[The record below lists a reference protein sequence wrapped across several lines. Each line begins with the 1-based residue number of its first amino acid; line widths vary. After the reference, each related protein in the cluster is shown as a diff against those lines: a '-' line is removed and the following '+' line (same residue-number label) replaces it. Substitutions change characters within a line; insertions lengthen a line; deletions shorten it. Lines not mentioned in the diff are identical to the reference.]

1 MSSSPRL
8 ETSGKVATA
17 RLTHPASLKGTGL
30 MHRNAIVWVM
40 GLGVVLCSMRATADV
55 IRTAAGETISGRESK
70 VVDGQI
76 IVPGEEGKPEQKFD
90 LADLEQITFAPGR
103 PSGEL
108 KTR

>member
-70 VVDGQI
+70 VGDGEI
-76 IVPGEEGKPEQKFD
+76 IVPGEEGKPQQKFD
-90 LADLEQITFAPGR
+90 LAHHEPVAVARVL
-103 PSGEL
+103 PSG
-108 KTR
+108 